1 MTGNTCFGWFQEC
14 KKAKTQFS
22 MTVFKLVAGFDLCLP
37 VSSPLFYVWF
47 MMLGLFLREFKPGN
61 QGLPAVS
68 FGSKDQRIK
77 GVKKNTS
84 GFRRHHPCRWFIPM
98 AGRAARYEPSGFVG
112 IFLSKKIFES
122 IPWQGADRHGDH
134 NWIHR
139 RLRSWSLLENRP
151 GKLTFNGVMPNGSK
165 WHELMIVRVEDVFRI
180 QV

>member
-1 MTGNTCFGWFQEC
+1 MTGNTCFGWFHDC

-47 MMLGLFLREFKPGN
+47 MMLGLFLREFKRGN

-77 GVKKNTS
+77 GVKKTH
-84 GFRRHHPCRWFIPM
+84 RVLDDIIP
-98 AGRAARYEPSGFVG
+98 AVG
-112 IFLSKKIFES
+112 LS
-122 IPWQGADRHGDH
+122 PWQGELPGTNLLDLWGFFVEKNLRVYPMARSRSP
-134 NWIHR
+134 R
-139 RLRSWSLLENRP
+139 RPQLNSQEIAQLVFAREQAR
-151 GKLTFNGVMPNGSK
+151 KLTFNGVMPHGSR
-165 WHELMIVRVEDVFRI
+165 WHELMIVWVEDVFRI